1 MYTFNREIIE
11 QAREKIKQ
19 AYSCYEEVW
28 DKSSQNSV
36 KNLVNLLDDTGEFQ
50 SFKKGIGESTKQL
63 MALLNAMEQ
72 SLKEYEELDAKGK
85 DKLNIQG
92 GSYRYG
98 VFGDMW
104 ALGTGVSYAAYQMY
118 QFESKGMS
126 LATGFNDLED
136 FMGTLVFECA
146 SIEAGMGEWN
156 NWGLWL
162 DSVAQLGGLNL
173 GFIDE

>member
-63 MALLNAMEQ
+63 MAP
-72 SLKEYEELDAKGK
+72 
-85 DKLNIQG
+85 
-92 GSYRYG
+92 
-98 VFGDMW
+98 
-104 ALGTGVSYAAYQMY
+104 VSYTHLDVYKRQADAQCDY
-118 QFESKGMS
+118 FGIGHPGRIRIPSLTS
-126 LATGFNDLED
+126 LAFRASLTAPVY
-136 FMGTLVFECA
+136 VFT
-146 SIEAGMGEWN
+146 S
-156 NWGLWL
+156 
-162 DSVAQLGGLNL
+162 
-173 GFIDE
+173 